1 MKSISITVPMDYQ
14 ALTQAAGMFRGLAE
28 TMAPPEATAERPDVE
43 TENTVET
50 LKEEAEVNIPSPTP
64 GPEAK
69 AVEVF
74 AQPLV
79 TPTPENVLE
88 PLANMTAAEE
98 APFTEVGTN
107 LDVNGLPWDGR
118 IHASTKTKTV
128 NGAWKNKRGVD
139 KEVLAQVETELK
151 GVMAIPTPGAVAEVA
166 PTPAP
171 VTEIPP
177 AAPGGITTFPA
188 LMTAITANSISPE
201 VVLGAVQAVGLQSF
215 PLLAARTD
223 LIPQVAER
231 LGL

>member
-1 MKSISITVPMDYQ
+1 MDYQ

-28 TMAPPEATAERPDVE
+28 TMAPPEATAERPDP
-43 TENTVET
+43 VET
-50 LKEEAEVNIPSPTP
+50 LKEEAEVNIPSAPVDAP
-64 GPEAK
+64 PPEPEA
-69 AVEVF
+69 AEVF
-74 AQPLV
+74 AQKEPTSEPKEPEAAPVV
-79 TPTPENVLE
+79 TG
-88 PLANMTAAEE
+88 AE
-98 APFTEVGTN
+98 

-139 KEVLAQVETELK
+139 KEILSKVEWELK
-151 GVMAIPTPGAVAEVA
+151 NAMAAPETVLQE

-171 VTEIPP
+171 VADIIPAATP
-177 AAPGGITTFPA
+177 EAAPAPSAAPGGITTFPA
-188 LMTAITANSISPE
+188 LISAITAKSLDPVI
-201 VVLGAVQAVGLQSF
+201 VQGAITAVGLQSL